1 MAINELINTLL
12 YYSLF
17 GNEVWRYLIF
27 IGVIISTFIIG
38 KILNFIIKNLFKKFA
53 SKTETKFD
61 DIIVETISPPLIL
74 FVSIFGFHLGYTFLQ
89 LSEGALKIFSR
100 ITDLLVIV
108 GITWL
113 IMRFLDALVE
123 NYIAPFT
130 SRTESDLDDH
140 LVPIIRKLL
149 KGLIFVIAVL
159 MILSEFGYNVT
170 SILAGLGIGGL
181 AFALAAQNML
191 ANLFG
196 GLTIFTD
203 QPFKIGDRVRINNYD
218 GFIRKIELR
227 TSALE
232 TVDGTQVII
241 PNSKFTD
248 GFIENVTRE
257 PARKVK
263 FDIGLTYS
271 TKPVDVEKAIKII
284 SEIIAKQKHI
294 VKDKTS
300 VHFDEF
306 AASSLIIKVIYFID
320 ANGDWTKI
328 YTTKHNINNEILS
341 RFNKE
346 GLEFAFP
353 TQTIE
358 LHQKK

>member
-1 MAINELINTLL
+1 MAIEIINTILV
-12 YYSLF
+12 YDLF
-17 GNEVWRYLIF
+17 GRPLWRYLF
-27 IGVIISTFIIG
+27 FVGIIVLTFILG
-38 KILNFIIKNLFKKFA
+38 KILNFIIKNIVKRLA

-61 DIIVETISPPLIL
+61 DIIIETISPPLIL
-74 FVSIFGFHLGYTFLQ
+74 FVSIFGFYTGYNFLQ
-89 LSEGALKIFSR
+89 LSEGALKVFSR
-100 ITDLLVIV
+100 ITDILVII

-113 IMRFLDALVE
+113 IIRLLDSLIE

-130 SRTESDLDDH
+130 AKTQSDLDDH
-140 LVPIIRKLL
+140 LVPIFRKLIKIL
-149 KGLIFVIAVL
+149 VIIVALL
-159 MILSEFGYNVT
+159 MVLSEFGYNVT

-181 AFALAAQNML
+181 AFALAAQNMI

-196 GLTIFTD
+196 GMTIFTD
-203 QPFKIGDRVRINNYD
+203 QPFKVGDRVRINNYD
-218 GFIRKIELR
+218 GFIRKIDLR
-227 TSALE
+227 TTALE
-232 TVDGTQVII
+232 TIDGTQVII

-271 TKPVDVEKAIKII
+271 TKPADVDKAIKII
-284 SEIIAKQKHI
+284 SEIIAKQKYI

-320 ANGDWTKI
+320 ANGDWVKI
-328 YTTKHNINNEILS
+328 YTTKDKINNEILS